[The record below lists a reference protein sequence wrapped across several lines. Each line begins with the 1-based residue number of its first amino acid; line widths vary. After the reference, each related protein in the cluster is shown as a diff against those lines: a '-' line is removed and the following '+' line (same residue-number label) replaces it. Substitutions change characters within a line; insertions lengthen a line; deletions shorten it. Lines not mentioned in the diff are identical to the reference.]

1 MPKLPSIVTLLTDFG
16 LQDEYVGVMKGV
28 ILKGLR
34 NFGNI
39 GIDSSA
45 QIIDLCHSIAPQDIL
60 GAAYV
65 LFSAYKYFPSGTI
78 NVVVVDPGVGSDRKI
93 ICLKTKEYIF
103 LAPDN
108 GVLSLVVAH
117 DTPDL
122 IIEVTNS
129 KYFLPEIS
137 DTFHGRDIFAP
148 VAAHLVNG
156 VEPEELGEEIFKI
169 RKINIPVPV
178 LSSNE
183 VLTAEVIYTDH
194 FGNIIT
200 NIDGRSLE
208 GIKAAIK
215 NKDDG
220 KVNLI
225 NNCLTVV
232 IASRT
237 IEGISK
243 SYANV
248 ATGELAALFGSA
260 GYLEIA
266 VNKGNA
272 KELLN
277 VNRGDKV
284 VISIR

>member
-1 MPKLPSIVTLLTDFG
+1 MPKPPSIVTLLTDFG

-28 ILKGLR
+28 ILRTLR
-34 NFGNI
+34 I
-39 GIDSSA
+39 HGIDSSA
-45 QIIDLCHSIAPQDIL
+45 QVIDLCHSIEPQDIL

-108 GVLSLVVAH
+108 GVLSFVVAH
-117 DTPDL
+117 DAPEL
-122 IIEVTNS
+122 IIEVTNR

-137 DTFHGRDIFAP
+137 NTFHGRDIFAP

-156 VEPEELGEEIFKI
+156 VRPDELGDEISKI
-169 RKINIPVPV
+169 REINIPVPV
-178 LSSNE
+178 LSSND

-208 GIKAAIK
+208 KIKSTRK
-215 NKDDG
+215 NKGDNEI
-220 KVNLI
+220 NLTKGELSI
-225 NNCLTVV
+225 V
-232 IASRT
+232 IANRT

-243 SYANV
+243 SYSKVEA
-248 ATGELAALFGSA
+248 GELAALFGSS

-277 VNRGDKV
+277 VNRGDKI
-284 VISIR
+284 VISNNGK

>member
-1 MPKLPSIVTLLTDFG
+1 MPQSPPIVTLLTDFG

-28 ILKGLR
+28 ILKTLGM
-34 NFGNI
+34 G
-39 GIDSSA
+39 SST
-45 QIIDLCHSIAPQDIL
+45 QIIDLCHSIEPQDIL

-65 LFSAYKYFPSGTI
+65 LFSAYKYFPSGTV
-78 NVVVVDPGVGSDRKI
+78 NVVVVDPGVGSDRKV
-93 ICLKTKEYIF
+93 ICLKTKQYIF

-108 GVLSLVVAH
+108 GVLSFVVAH
-117 DTPDL
+117 DTPEI
-122 IIEVTNS
+122 IIEVTNR

-137 DTFHGRDIFAP
+137 NTFHGRDIFAP

-156 VEPEELGEEIFKI
+156 VKPDELGEEIFKI
-169 RKINIPVPV
+169 REIDIPVPV
-178 LSSNE
+178 LSSNN

-200 NIDGRSLE
+200 NVDGCALE
-208 GIKAAIK
+208 KIKSAIK

-220 KVNLI
+220 DVNLTNDGLSI
-225 NNCLTVV
+225 V
-232 IASRT
+232 IANRT
-237 IEGISK
+237 IKGISK
-243 SYANV
+243 SYSGVKA
-248 ATGELAALFGSA
+248 GELVALFGST

-272 KELLN
+272 KKLLN

-284 VISIR
+284 AINTGNQ